1 MTDLKLSRTDTN
13 LMIVGQTITCI
24 LDGILRLYSIV
35 PWVPLPVI
43 FFLVRSVIKRDG
55 MVLTWS
61 AAAVYFGAATELVR
75 HGGVWRVVAAV
86 MGFGAALGMMGW
98 VVWREVFYRKAQ
110 GIRLEEDTVG
120 KRGVLGEMDEK
131 VGAVDLDNE
140 QG

>member
-35 PWVPLPVI
+35 PWVPLPIV
-43 FFLVRSVIKRDG
+43 FVLVRSVIKRDG

-98 VVWREVFYRKAQ
+98 VVWREVAYRKAQ
-110 GIRLEEDTVG
+110 WIRLEEDMVG
-120 KRGVLGEMDEK
+120 KRGVLGEMDE
-131 VGAVDLDNE
+131 NE
-140 QG
+140 ESGGLGGQ